1 MGPISDTLTIPIWQG
16 SILNKQGVWRNINS
30 GMKNNKTPMETK
42 VLAATLAMSSN

>member
-16 SILNKQGVWRNINS
+16 AILNKQDVWWNINS
-30 GMKNNKTPMETK
+30 GMKNNKTPMEKK